1 MLSVCQTIP
10 HGVLCFL
17 PSYNLLEK
25 LVARWQDTGMWQNLS
40 NIKTL
45 VCESRDSNA
54 FEETLKDFYS
64 AIEDSQRYSFT
75 VSFDFFTLI
84 DQQCPKSLGHLICL

>member
-17 PSYNLLEK
+17 PSYSLLEK
-25 LVARWQDTGMWQNLS
+25 LVARWQDTGLWQHLS
-40 NIKTL
+40 AIKTL
-45 VCESRDSNA
+45 VCESRNSSA

-64 AIEDSQRYSFT
+64 AIEDSQRYT
-75 VSFDFFTLI
+75 VLQLLFS
-84 DQQCPKSLGHLICL
+84 H